1 MCIDIWSDDAEMKPA
16 CSICLSSNL
25 SIFQENTTKSPVGVA
40 FVFLVLL
47 QPSVLSLKQIDLH
60 FFISLA

>member
-25 SIFQENTTKSPVGVA
+25 SIFQENSPVGVA